1 MLALVV
7 IESSKTS
14 NHAENNKSCTK
25 RKTLDLFSDFACF
38 TAPVRAGCSART
50 GEAYDLTA
58 NSKGL
63 GMACRC
69 EKNVATKGE

>member
-7 IESSKTS
+7 IALVVMMTS
-14 NHAENNKSCTK
+14 N
-25 RKTLDLFSDFACF
+25 
-38 TAPVRAGCSART
+38 
-50 GEAYDLTA
+50 DLTA